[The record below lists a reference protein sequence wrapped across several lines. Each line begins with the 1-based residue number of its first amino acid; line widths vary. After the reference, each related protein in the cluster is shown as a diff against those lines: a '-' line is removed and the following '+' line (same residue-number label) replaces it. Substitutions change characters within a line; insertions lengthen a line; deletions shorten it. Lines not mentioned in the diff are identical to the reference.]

1 MSRRHLPSD
10 THQSRYSTT
19 TQPSQYRKRQLE
31 PTSPNQFHR
40 AQRDPVQL
48 PRASTSTRSIIGGNS
63 SLRPFDS
70 AADHHSRQ
78 SLKPSKRTITVTSP
92 GWDPIGDDD
101 ALYIQSDDTHL
112 RDLAAGSQKS
122 TSNTRL
128 SRLDQTVLQA
138 RKRKRTASQ
147 QSSFDQNQPTS
158 RPSSTSQTSRPPLKH
173 DAEGCSNCRTKRS
186 TCWYKKN
193 KAILLSDGTEAWG
206 EEKLCN
212 PCSIHW
218 NKNGYHRNVRPKPP
232 KQIAKPRQAIPPP
245 RSPSPRPRRSCP
257 SDFPAG
263 LSSPTASIRKA
274 NSSLARHTRR
284 SRSPSQLT
292 LAAEREARIVKRSVA
307 KAHAK
312 SNALRQRKE
321 TTSKFGY
328 ISEEEDELYDNPPV
342 SPPLPPPRPS
352 KHTSRRV
359 SRTITQQIDSTTISA
374 ETLFARGTLP
384 GPSNAFSS
392 YHPSQQTNHTETVYQ
407 EKQTSGSFSNQYP
420 SSDPFSYFEPPH
432 QNICISPPRTPPP
445 NSHIST
451 SKNVTQTQN
460 SPGQL
465 FDFGNILSPSFLNG
479 SPNSLL
485 RRLNSQKHLNDSS
498 TDQSNLSASYL
509 GVSDKVFSPSRFLAS
524 PSKSNPLPPVAEPSK
539 KAAEIS
545 PPNTHLIG
553 SAGLLDAHLNSG
565 SSGHS
570 QKNFIF
576 SPSRSGPKSK
586 ENEPQTTGITGP
598 KSQKGKFSTAASG
611 SIIPDQTIG
620 PCKVRR
626 HKRISAEGSY
636 RDPIPPFP
644 TSRSMSD
651 IHIEVPYAL
660 SRTASGSSS
669 KKTQPP
675 PSSGGHPIKPLNQT
689 MARTIWC
696 RRLETAGASSEDS
709 QLEELFGK
717 KLRGQ
722 PPLESRYSE
731 DGQGHSK
738 STPMERG
745 MVDETGLSSAVFRG
759 LNPSFSASERAR
771 SARLGSGL
779 GYSDGQMML
788 SASSPPVLPP
798 PSDCSEGITPHSGE
812 APSDEPDKE
821 PDEKD
826 GRLSRTTSGDPCL
839 MSRRN
844 TGEGAGGYPDY
855 GFPINSLDQSGPLA
869 DITSSLNRHLRPP
882 QQPSTSS
889 TQGRLPRPNHPSDQL
904 DALSPEILA
913 ALSEAMKAGL
923 SPNELAD
930 ALRALDG
937 PPPMPSVVAP
947 VAPAIPFLSEP
958 RPIPQNRQ
966 EVILD
971 PALER
976 DFPTTSTFSF
986 NTNDFIH
993 SHHQQHNFNNNQQLR
1008 LDDQIIDNPFSLD
1021 NLNFIFNNND
1031 TIDHLN
1037 QQTNEVDYLLPFQD
1051 IDGFLNLT
1059 TTTSNN

>member
-147 QSSFDQNQPTS
+147 QSSFDQNQPT
-158 RPSSTSQTSRPPLKH
+158 RDPLNLAPPLKH

-218 NKNGYHRNVRPKPP
+218 NKNGYHRNSHGIHTES
-232 KQIAKPRQAIPPP
+232 QLKPRSSHTSLSLALSAHAGCRT
-245 RSPSPRPRRSCP
+245 RSPDRQKEC
-257 SDFPAG
+257 
-263 LSSPTASIRKA
+263 RKG
-274 NSSLARHTRR
+274 
-284 SRSPSQLT
+284 
-292 LAAEREARIVKRSVA
+292 
-307 KAHAK
+307 HAK

-352 KHTSRRV
+352 KHTSRRA

-745 MVDETGLSSAVFRG
+745 M
-759 LNPSFSASERAR
+759 RAR

-855 GFPINSLDQSGPLA
+855 GNHPPL
-869 DITSSLNRHLRPP
+869 PP
-882 QQPSTSS
+882 K
-889 TQGRLPRPNHPSDQL
+889 GRLPRPNHPSDQL

-923 SPNELAD
+923 SPDELAD